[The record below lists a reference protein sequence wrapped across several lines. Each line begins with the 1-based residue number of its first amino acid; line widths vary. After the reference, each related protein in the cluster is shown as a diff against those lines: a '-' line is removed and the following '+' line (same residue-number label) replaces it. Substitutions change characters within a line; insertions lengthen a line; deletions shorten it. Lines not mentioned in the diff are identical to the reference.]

1 MTGNSPTR
9 SNPHGLVAGAHLRA
23 RYLPLFAATLFLA
36 GFLANPVRSEN
47 TLPGTTRLQLTEPL
61 DELMVRGIRKHLLQ
75 ELAESPAV
83 REKLW
88 KERFADSKHYQ
99 ANLDMS
105 RVRLSTLLGAV
116 DKRITKSNT
125 NNPTFELNA
134 TWLRSSLLASTDIFE
149 VRAIKWPVQG
159 DFYGEGLLLVPGKV
173 EALAVAI
180 PDADWT
186 PEMFCG
192 LTTELP
198 TQLQL
203 ARNLALQGCMVVVPT
218 LISRD
223 STYSGNPAIAMTNQP
238 HREFLYRQSFQ
249 SGRHPIGYE
258 VQKIMAAVDLLE
270 KLSSSTADTE
280 AQPIGLAGVGEG
292 ALLALYSAALDTRI
306 DSTLVSGYFECREQI
321 WMEPIYRN
329 VWSLLTEFGDAEI
342 ASMISPR
349 RLTIEASKAVEVVRA
364 SPPVAGQNQTAA
376 PGRIFTPKVE
386 NVMGEY
392 KRALNYFE
400 TLGHPKQI
408 QLCVYA
414 DDDDA
419 ELAGGHEA
427 LQSFLKGLGIEFDST
442 LVARSSQKGLAV
454 ENRGDFEKDSQ
465 WAQQRQ
471 ARQLRELQDYAQSLM
486 MRSFH
491 ARDRTWQVDR
501 SSLKAWQDGAAKWRE
516 TVHEEVIGKI
526 NEPLLPFNPQTSK
539 VLETDNYTGYQVLL
553 DVIPDVVAGGVLLL
567 PNDLKDGERR
577 PVVVCQHGLEGT
589 AEDTIS
595 REPNAFRFYKAFADE
610 LCKRGFIVYAPQ
622 NPYRGKDR
630 FRVIQ
635 RMANPLKLSLFS
647 FIIAQ
652 HEQTV
657 RWLGSLPQVD
667 KDRIAFYGLSYG
679 GKTAMRVPPFVSG
692 YCLSICSGD
701 FTDWIRV
708 ITTNKDR
715 YGYCFTSEYEIP
727 EWNIGYVANYA
738 ELAMLISP
746 RPFMVEQG
754 HLDGGTPSEWV
765 SGEFGRVQRHYD
777 LLGIGDRAV
786 LEFFN
791 GPHTINGKGTF
802 EFLHKH
808 LQWPTPDK

>member
-9 SNPHGLVAGAHLRA
+9 SNPNRLVAATHLCA
-23 RYLPLFAATLFLA
+23 RYLPSFTATLLLA
-36 GFLANPVRSEN
+36 GFLANTARSEG
-47 TLPGTTRLQLTEPL
+47 TLPGTTQLQLNEPL
-61 DELMVRGIRKHLLQ
+61 DEVMVRGIKKHLLQ
-75 ELAESPAV
+75 KLSDTPAV
-83 REKLW
+83 RAKLW
-88 KERFADSKHYQ
+88 QERLADSKHYQ
-99 ANLDMS
+99 ATLEAS
-105 RVRLSTLLGAV
+105 RVRLSTLLGVV
-116 DKRITKSNT
+116 DKRITNSSADVQ
-125 NNPTFELNA
+125 TFELNE
-134 TWLRSSLLASTDIFE
+134 TLLRSSLLAKTDAFD
-149 VRAIKWPVQG
+149 VRAIKWAVHEQ
-159 DFYGEGLLLVPGKV
+159 FTGEGLLLIPGKV

-192 LTTELP
+192 ITTELP
-198 TQLQL
+198 AQLQL
-203 ARNLALQGCMVVVPT
+203 ARNLALQGCMVVVPM

-223 STYSGNPAIAMTNQP
+223 STNSGNPAIAMTNQP

-258 VQKIMAAVDLLE
+258 VQKVLAAVDLLDNF
-270 KLSSSTADTE
+270 SSSMADTE

-292 ALLALYSAALDTRI
+292 ALLALYTAAIDTRI
-306 DSTLVSGYFECREQI
+306 HSTLVSSYFESRERI
-321 WMEPIYRN
+321 WSEPIYRN

-342 ASMISPR
+342 TSMISPR

-376 PGRIFTPKVE
+376 PGRIRTPKVE

-400 TLGHPKQI
+400 ALGHPKQI

-442 LVARSSQKGLAV
+442 LVARETQKGLAV
-454 ENRGDFEKDSQ
+454 ENREDFEKDSQ

-471 ARQLRELQDYAQSLM
+471 ARQLRELQDFAQGLM

-491 ARDRTWQVDR
+491 VRDRTWQVDR
-501 SSLKAWQDGAAKWRE
+501 SSLKAWQDDAAKWRE

-526 NEPLLPFNPQTSK
+526 NEPLLPFNPRTSK
-539 VLETDNYTGYQVLL
+539 VLETDSYTGYQVLL

-567 PNDLKDGERR
+567 PNDLKEGESR

-595 REPNAFRFYKAFADE
+595 REPRAFRFYKAFADD

-630 FRVIQ
+630 FREIQ

-727 EWNIGYVANYA
+727 
-738 ELAMLISP
+738 
-746 RPFMVEQG
+746 
-754 HLDGGTPSEWV
+754 
-765 SGEFGRVQRHYD
+765 
-777 LLGIGDRAV
+777 
-786 LEFFN
+786 
-791 GPHTINGKGTF
+791 
-802 EFLHKH
+802 
-808 LQWPTPDK
+808 